1 MAIANSYPTGTPKS
15 GDLLLGTSSPT
26 PGTNEKPSTRNFS
39 VEAVASL
46 VKRGYTEITKTLT
59 NAEWLA
65 LPTTSVAVIPAQGS
79 GSAVKILAAY
89 LKFNYLTT
97 SFFFNQGISIGSG
110 NAGLNGPNTQCFL
123 PNTFEDIDGYDVITL
138 QTQNANINLN
148 APIYIGSPNAA
159 TNSGGGTVTVVLRYE
174 VISTI

>member
-1 MAIANSYPTGTPKS
+1 MAIANSYPMGTPKS

-26 PGTNEKPSTRNFS
+26 PDTDEKPSTRNFS

-65 LPTTSVAVIPAQGS
+65 LPTTSVVVIPAQGTNS
-79 GSAVKILAAY
+79 GVKILAAY
-89 LKFNYLTT
+89 LKFNFLAT
-97 SFFFNQGISIGSG
+97 SFFFNQGISIGRLGS
-110 NAGLNGPNTQCFL
+110 NGPETQCFL
-123 PNTFEDIDGYDVITL
+123 PNTFEDIDGDQIITL
-138 QTQNANINLN
+138 GTQNANTNLN

>member
-1 MAIANSYPTGTPKS
+1 MAIANSYPMGTPKS

-26 PGTNEKPSTRNFS
+26 PDTDEKPSTRNFGI
-39 VEAVASL
+39 EAVASL

-65 LPTTSVAVIPAQGS
+65 LPTTSVAVIPAQGTNS
-79 GSAVKILAAY
+79 VVKILAAY
-89 LKFNYLTT
+89 LKFNHLTT
-97 SFFFNQGISIGSG
+97 SFFFNQGISIGRLGS
-110 NAGLNGPNTQCFL
+110 NGPDTQCFL
-123 PNTFEDIDGYDVITL
+123 PNTFEDIDGDEVITL
-138 QTQNANINLN
+138 GTQNANINVN
-148 APIYIGSPNAA
+148 QPIYIGSPDAA

>member
-1 MAIANSYPTGTPKS
+1 MAIANSYPMGTPKS

-26 PGTNEKPSTRNFS
+26 PDTDEKPSTRNFS

-65 LPTTSVAVIPAQGS
+65 LPTTSVVVIPAQGS

-110 NAGLNGPNTQCFL
+110 NDGSNGPSKQCFL